1 MGKKSKGSR
10 ADFDGKSSSMRRANI
25 CPTSPAS
32 KQWAGRKVDWKA
44 TAKTEPAHCAQPEGK
59 TNVEFKAIL
68 RQTWSMATLSLTDE
82 QVVQLVK
89 QLPPQSKQRVLADLT
104 AERDP
109 WWQSAARDGEKDMRR
124 LAAARGLDWDA
135 MTEAQHEALVDD
147 LLHES

>member
-1 MGKKSKGSR
+1 MSR
-10 ADFDGKSSSMRRANI
+10 HCG
-25 CPTSPAS
+25 
-32 KQWAGRKVDWKA
+32 
-44 TAKTEPAHCAQPEGK
+44 TALGK
-59 TNVEFKAIL
+59 TVFHSGKMISKLRQFGETNQSPGKPSPTKLQPPKRNVESQAGL
-68 RQTWSMATLSLTDE
+68 RQNRSMATLSLTDE

-89 QLPPQSKQRVLADLT
+89 QLPPQSKQRVLTDLT

-109 WWQSAARDGEKDMRR
+109 WWQTAARDGEKDMRR

>member
-1 MGKKSKGSR
+1 
-10 ADFDGKSSSMRRANI
+10 
-25 CPTSPAS
+25 
-32 KQWAGRKVDWKA
+32 
-44 TAKTEPAHCAQPEGK
+44 
-59 TNVEFKAIL
+59 
-68 RQTWSMATLSLTDE
+68 MATLSLTDE

-89 QLPPQSKQRVLADLT
+89 QLPPQSKRRVLTDLT

-135 MTEAQHEALVDD
+135 MTEAQREALVDD